1 MTERN
6 NIARVDNS
14 EEAEDYFVHWGYGEF
29 ALDKEDIEHLLK
41 GKWIVIHDG
50 EYSHGIH
57 LGDEAYKIVLEELE
71 KRKRLITLEERII
84 ALESRIDSLKVILS
98 NLVAYRNDNSW

>member
-6 NIARVDNS
+6 NIARVNNS

-29 ALDKEDIEHLLK
+29 TFNKEDIEHLLK

-57 LGDEAYKIVLEELE
+57 LEKQANKIDLEELE
-71 KRKRLITLEERII
+71 KHKQLITLEDRIR
-84 ALESRIDSLKVILS
+84 ALELRLDTTEVILD
-98 NLVAYRNDNSW
+98 NIVAK